1 MKYSSL
7 SSSLSTAIQL
17 YRQMKNLSAEEC
29 ARELGVSKTALLNI
43 ERKHANPT
51 LETVEI
57 IARNMGTDPLV
68 LLGYKQTADIQ
79 TDIMSSFLIM
89 SLLTQHNLNLDTLP
103 RALEHIQT
111 ADSLLEMLI
120 RELNLTASQQETQPF
135 PGKAQN

>member
-1 MKYSSL
+1 MEYSSL
-7 SSSLSTAIQL
+7 CSSLSAAIQL
-17 YRQMKNLSAEEC
+17 YRQVRNLSAEDC

-43 ERKHANPT
+43 ERRAANPT

-57 IARNMGTDPLV
+57 IARNMGADPLV
-68 LLGYKQTADIQ
+68 LLGYKET

-111 ADSLLEMLI
+111 AANLLEMLI
-120 RELNLTASQQETQPF
+120 RELNLTASQQENQPSS
-135 PGKAQN
+135 GKSQN

>member
-1 MKYSSL
+1 MEYSSL
-7 SSSLSTAIQL
+7 CGSLSAAIQL
-17 YRQMKNLSAEEC
+17 YRQNRNLSAEEC

-43 ERKHANPT
+43 ERRAANPT

-57 IARNMGTDPLV
+57 IARNMGADPLV
-68 LLGYKQTADIQ
+68 LLGYKET

-111 ADSLLEMLI
+111 AANLLEMLI
-120 RELNLTASQQETQPF
+120 RELNLTASQQENQPSS
-135 PGKAQN
+135 GKSQN